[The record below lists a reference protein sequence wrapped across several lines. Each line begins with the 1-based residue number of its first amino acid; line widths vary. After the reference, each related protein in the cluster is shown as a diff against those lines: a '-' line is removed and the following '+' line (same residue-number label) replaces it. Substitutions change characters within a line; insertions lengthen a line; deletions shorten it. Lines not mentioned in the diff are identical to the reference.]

1 MLKAEPIPLPSL
13 PSFPPPTDD
22 SEQVATLLT
31 LQREA
36 LEEER
41 RKFTEAAVKLG
52 RERAEME
59 VSLTRMLIPSSLVLE
74 TDNI

>member
-1 MLKAEPIPLPSL
+1 M
-13 PSFPPPTDD
+13 PSFPPSTDD

-31 LQREA
+31 FQREA

-59 VSLTRMLIPSSLVLE
+59 VSLTRMLIPSLLVLE
-74 TDNI
+74 TDNN